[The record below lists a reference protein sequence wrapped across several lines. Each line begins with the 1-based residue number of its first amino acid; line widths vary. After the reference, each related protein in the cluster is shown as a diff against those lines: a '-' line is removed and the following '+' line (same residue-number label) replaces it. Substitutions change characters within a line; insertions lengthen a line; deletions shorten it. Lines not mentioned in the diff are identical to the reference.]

1 MGHHPPYKSSGGAY
15 YAVVRA
21 DADELDVYKA
31 TDPTSSWTI
40 QDSADGPVHAGTLLG
55 FSTVQDGDVIH
66 MIAWSSAAY
75 EYYTFNMATDQWVVD
90 QAIESSIDADQ
101 PWGSIAV
108 RSDGD
113 VVVVYAGAT
122 DLNMGD
128 SKERIDFNVRVSGSW
143 GGPTALDDGGDVH
156 YGNPV
161 VVKGPLT
168 DDMHITYQETNET
181 ANDPPTSWITG
192 SVRTLRPD
200 DTLSIRKTFDW
211 SVITLLPVPNMVT
224 YEDSGTQRI
233 AWGYGWND
241 SSIKVARSTEDGSD
255 DIQAPFAAGPI
266 NFPRF
271 SGEMAIFTFAELDG
285 DLYMLYSGGGTSG
298 VDQDLYYSKSTN
310 DGATWSTVTEE
321 IDAITVNYISAN
333 IYVRGTDTVMAYV
346 YDDAGVVKYNEK
358 VLVAGAPFLTI
369 GGTITT
375 NRSPAGSFESQVVG
389 SPELTITLTLA
400 GTTWITVGGSPNF
413 NDKRQAIIDGL
424 DSAQIE
430 KLGWNNEIRD
440 KLNVANVVRTSD
452 TVVTITL
459 DATDV
464 ASYKIVADETIIFTL
479 PIEAIVAVSPE
490 PTVSPTIVIT
500 AECDEVLAPDTLLT
514 QQNLSGAVTDI
525 DERVVSPEGSDWLIF
540 TPP

>member
-1 MGHHPPYKSSGGAY
+1 
-15 YAVVRA
+15 
-21 DADELDVYKA
+21 
-31 TDPTSSWTI
+31 
-40 QDSADGPVHAGTLLG
+40 
-55 FSTVQDGDVIH
+55 
-66 MIAWSSAAY
+66 
-75 EYYTFNMATDQWVVD
+75 MATDQWVVD

-321 IDAITVNYISAN
+321 IDV
-333 IYVRGTDTVMAYV
+333 
-346 YDDAGVVKYNEK
+346 
-358 VLVAGAPFLTI
+358 
-369 GGTITT
+369 
-375 NRSPAGSFESQVVG
+375 
-389 SPELTITLTLA
+389 
-400 GTTWITVGGSPNF
+400 
-413 NDKRQAIIDGL
+413 
-424 DSAQIE
+424 
-430 KLGWNNEIRD
+430 
-440 KLNVANVVRTSD
+440 
-452 TVVTITL
+452 
-459 DATDV
+459 
-464 ASYKIVADETIIFTL
+464 
-479 PIEAIVAVSPE
+479 
-490 PTVSPTIVIT
+490 
-500 AECDEVLAPDTLLT
+500 
-514 QQNLSGAVTDI
+514 
-525 DERVVSPEGSDWLIF
+525 
-540 TPP
+540 